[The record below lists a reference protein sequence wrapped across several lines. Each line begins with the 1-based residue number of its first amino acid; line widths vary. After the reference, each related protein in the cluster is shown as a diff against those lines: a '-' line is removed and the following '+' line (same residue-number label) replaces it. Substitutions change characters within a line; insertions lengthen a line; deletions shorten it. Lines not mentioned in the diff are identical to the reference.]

1 MDPIMSLQIQIL
13 KAQLEVCQL
22 QDIALA
28 KEYEASSTNEQKAD
42 IATRWDWVM
51 KKMRSLQCEIEL
63 LEKMGLDPAMLKL
76 KSHIN

>member
-51 KKMRSLQCEIEL
+51 QKMRSLQCEIEL
-63 LEKMGLDPAMLKL
+63 LEKMGLDPAMLKM
-76 KSHIN
+76 KSHVN